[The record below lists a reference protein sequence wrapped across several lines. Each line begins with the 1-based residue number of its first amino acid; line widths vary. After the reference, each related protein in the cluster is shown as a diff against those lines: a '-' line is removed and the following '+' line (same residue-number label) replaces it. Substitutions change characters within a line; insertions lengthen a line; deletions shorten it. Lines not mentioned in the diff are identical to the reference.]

1 MLGWFLAGLIFG
13 GLFAVFMD
21 DIMDWAKDVFERLSS
36 YVKKAWVYIR
46 RVPGGI
52 KHMLRYIQNGT
63 MYEESDKT
71 EVEWSEI
78 VRMHDNGEIDDDT
91 FNALKAEREKK
102 IGEIDRER

>member
-1 MLGWFLAGLIFG
+1 MLGWLLFGFFVG
-13 GLFAVFMD
+13 GLFAVFID
-21 DIMDWAKDVFERLSS
+21 EIMDWANDVFERLSN

-52 KHMLRYIQNGT
+52 KHMLRYIQNGK
-63 MYEESDKT
+63 MYEESDKK

-78 VRMHDNGEIDDDT
+78 VIMHDNGDIDDDT

-102 IGEIDRER
+102 IGEFDRER